1 MNPASDTD
9 EEYDP
14 FTTPPLSAEEPL
26 VFKIGDAV
34 NYIPEWLAKQKRKID
49 SSVNSPNTIKNSA
62 AGAYSEPAPTKTITP
77 PRDATL
83 KVGGAANY
91 FWERLIK
98 QKRIIDISV
107 NSPRTIKNTAAGAY
121 SESPP
126 FKAPPPSFKAPPPR
140 NSLG

>member
-26 VFKIGDAV
+26 VFKIGGAV
-34 NYIPEWLAKQKRKID
+34 NYIPEWLTKQKRKID
-49 SSVNSPNTIKNSA
+49 SSVNSPNTIKNS
-62 AGAYSEPAPTKTITP
+62 
-77 PRDATL
+77 
-83 KVGGAANY
+83 
-91 FWERLIK
+91 
-98 QKRIIDISV
+98 
-107 NSPRTIKNTAAGAY
+107 AAGAY